1 MVGAITLSMAP
12 QKLVCL
18 PLSFQRLVL
27 KSVLPPPHL
36 LTALSA
42 STSTI
47 FNFGK
52 ILSASPFPLLPEV
65 GTYVENVKP

>member
-1 MVGAITLSMAP
+1 MAGAIILSMAS

-18 PLSFQRLVL
+18 PLSIHH
-27 KSVLPPPHL
+27 LPPHHL

-42 STSTI
+42 SSTI
-47 FNFGK
+47 FDFGK

-65 GTYVENVKP
+65 WTYVENVKP